1 MRRMTTYATNVVKE
15 LRGKD
20 EIHGIV
26 AAGGSGG
33 TSLASAVMRN
43 ALPIGLP
50 KLIVSTVASGDTG
63 GYVEETDITLMYSVV
78 DIAGLN
84 PLLRRILG
92 NAGAAIAAMAKSYAS
107 LQTTLPTSGKK
118 RVGITMF
125 GVTTPA
131 VDKIR
136 QILQSQYNIECYV
149 FHATGHG
156 GKAMERLVP
165 EEGLD
170 AVLDLTTTELCDL
183 MTGGTMAADESRLEV
198 TAKAGIPNIVS
209 VGATDMTNWGPRSTV
224 PERYKDRLLY
234 EHNSMVTLMRSSP
247 EECKRIGD
255 FIADKLKSFSANR
268 DLVEVWLPKG
278 GVSMLSTPGGPF
290 EDRDADAK
298 LFDAIKG
305 GLLESG
311 IRVVE
316 DSRAINDEGFAT
328 DVAHALLRK
337 MGIRD

>member
-1 MRRMTTYATNVVKE
+1 
-15 LRGKD
+15 
-20 EIHGIV
+20 
-26 AAGGSGG
+26 
-33 TSLASAVMRN
+33 
-43 ALPIGLP
+43 
-50 KLIVSTVASGDTG
+50 
-63 GYVEETDITLMYSVV
+63 
-78 DIAGLN
+78 
-84 PLLRRILG
+84 
-92 NAGAAIAAMAKSYAS
+92 
-107 LQTTLPTSGKK
+107 
-118 RVGITMF
+118 
-125 GVTTPA
+125 
-131 VDKIR
+131 
-136 QILQSQYNIECYV
+136 
-149 FHATGHG
+149 
-156 GKAMERLVP
+156 MERLVP